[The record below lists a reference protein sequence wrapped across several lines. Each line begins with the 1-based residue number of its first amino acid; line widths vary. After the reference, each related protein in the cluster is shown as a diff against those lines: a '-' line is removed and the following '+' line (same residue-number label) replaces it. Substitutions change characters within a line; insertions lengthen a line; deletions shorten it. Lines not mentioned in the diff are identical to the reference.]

1 MFLDKRVILVD
12 RRATGLDNRAI
23 CLDRGAMLVMLVV
36 RRGKVSRCKKAML
49 IALRNDKIQCDRGVS
64 SVKFEREGFCRAAV
78 GGILWH
84 GSNRCDG
91 YELTE
96 CRYWLFQV

>member
-1 MFLDKRVILVD
+1 MFLHKRVIVVD
-12 RRATGLDNRAI
+12 RRATSLDNRAM
-23 CLDRGAMLVMLVV
+23 CLDRGAMLVV
-36 RRGKVSRCKKAML
+36 RRGKVSRCKKTML

-64 SVKFEREGFCRAAV
+64 SVKFERKGFCRAAV

-84 GSNRCDG
+84 GSDSCDG

-96 CRYWLFQV
+96 CRYGLFQV